1 MKGNSGEKVTKW
13 KIALLVL
20 EGILISAYL
29 VLTVFYVWFKVDQN
43 GFIKKFSRNSLVRM
57 YLSNVAADDY
67 EEKVQ
72 DTAYNKENVTTN
84 NEIGEEI

>member
-43 GFIKKFSRNSLVRM
+43 GFIKKFPGK
-57 YLSNVAADDY
+57 NVS
-67 EEKVQ
+67 Q
-72 DTAYNKENVTTN
+72 QCCRR
-84 NEIGEEI
+84 